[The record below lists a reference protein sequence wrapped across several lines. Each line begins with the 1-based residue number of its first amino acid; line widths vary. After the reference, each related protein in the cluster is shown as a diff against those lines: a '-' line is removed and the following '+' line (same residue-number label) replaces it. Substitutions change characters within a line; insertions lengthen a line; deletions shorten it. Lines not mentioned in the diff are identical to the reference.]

1 MSEQR
6 VSPEEDFV
14 IMDNEPRRDIMSEIL
29 DGKADAPSYS
39 TDDLEKIIYRD
50 PKELHKAVHK
60 AFRLTSISDRKKTD
74 DLRKLVEPDPADE
87 FLEDKSFH
95 LTPLNKKKTTIYFT
109 KKIHKMLK
117 SAKYRMKKMVDPE
130 LQKRVSMS
138 LIINNALIIVLHEFD
153 VKGEDSILL
162 KQMMK
167 KLKKN

>member
-1 MSEQR
+1 MSEHR
-6 VSPEEDFV
+6 DTPEEDFV
-14 IMDNEPRRDIMSEIL
+14 IMDNEPRRDIMSELL
-29 DGKADAPSYS
+29 DGKADSPSFS

-50 PKELHKAVHK
+50 PKELKKSVHR
-60 AFRLTSISDRKKTD
+60 AFRLTNFSQPQVSEE
-74 DLRKLVEPDPADE
+74 LRKLVEPDPADE
-87 FLEDKSFH
+87 FLEDRSFH

-117 SAKYRMKKMVDPE
+117 SAKYRMKKMVPQE
-130 LQKRVSMS
+130 LQNKVSMS

-153 VKGEDSILL
+153 VKGEDSVLL

>member
-1 MSEQR
+1 MIEHR
-6 VSPEEDFV
+6 DAPEEDFV
-14 IMDNEPRRDIMSEIL
+14 IMDNEPKQDIMSEIL
-29 DGKADAPSYS
+29 DGKSDAPSYN

-50 PKELHKAVHK
+50 PKELKKAVHR
-60 AFRLTSISDRKKTD
+60 AFRLTSHSDANGTT

-87 FLEDKSFH
+87 LLADKSFQ

-130 LQKRVSMS
+130 LQNKVSMS